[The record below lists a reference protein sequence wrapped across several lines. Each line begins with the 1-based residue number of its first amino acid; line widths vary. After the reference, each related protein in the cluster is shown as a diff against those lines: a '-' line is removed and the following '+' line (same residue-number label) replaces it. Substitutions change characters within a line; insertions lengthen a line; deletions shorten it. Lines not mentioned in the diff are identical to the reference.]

1 MLSLVSAAGLAG
13 GKLKRLHAVADAALD
28 GRFDSDR
35 LRAMGPDDA
44 LASLHEIH
52 GIDLFQPSSSS
63 YTVRAPS
70 TCSPIHEQRLHRATR
85 YLHGVPDSSP
95 HELAQL
101 AAQWSPFPIL
111 DCFPDPELGDINSGP

>member
-28 GRFDSDR
+28 GRFDPDR

-44 LASLHEIH
+44 LASLQEIH
-52 GIDLFQPSSSS
+52 GIGLFSAEL
-63 YTVRAPS
+63 VLAHGAGAIDVF
-70 TCSPIHEQRLHRATR
+70 PIHEQRLHRAMR

-101 AAQWSPFPIL
+101 AAQWSPFRSWIA
-111 DCFPDPELGDINSGP
+111 FQIRNWADINSGR